1 MVTPEVIR
9 YDVVYRGVLDWHVH
23 VEGVDDPA
31 AFATRGACIIAAN
44 VRAKARHTD
53 TGATTEVWAPG
64 PGAVPELQIRYIKPE
79 AFSELL
85 LTAKPNFELIG
96 ASYAYGPL
104 FTRLG
109 N

>member
-1 MVTPEVIR
+1 MVAPEVIR

-23 VEGVDDPA
+23 VDGADDPA
-31 AFATRGACIIAAN
+31 AFATREACIIAAN

-64 PGAVPELQIRYIKPE
+64 PVAVPELQIQYIKPE
-79 AFSELL
+79 AFTELL
-85 LTAKPNFELIG
+85 RTATPNSELIG

>member
-1 MVTPEVIR
+1 MVAPEVIR
-9 YDVVYRGVLDWHVH
+9 YDVVYCGVLDWHVH
-23 VEGVDDPA
+23 VDGTDDPA
-31 AFATRGACIIAAN
+31 AFATREGCIIAAN
-44 VRAKARHTD
+44 FRAKARHTD

-79 AFSELL
+79 AFTELL
-85 LTAKPNFELIG
+85 RTANPNSELIG